1 MEGMTTEER
10 QFLRTAVWLFM
21 RHGRSDRALGV
32 CEALHEADPRDGVA
46 AVALAE
52 LLLERAD
59 AKRAV
64 DVLREADVLSL
75 HCPLT
80 PETRDLVC
88 AERIAKM
95 KDGAY
100 IVNAARG
107 GLVRDADLARA
118 LVSGEADV
126 PPELAHAEAVLET
139 RALRLAGRTG
149 EADFRWRRYIE
160 SRKGADRKWV

>member
-1 MEGMTTEER
+1 MTTEER

-64 DVLREADVLSL
+64 EVLR
-75 HCPLT
+75 
-80 PETRDLVC
+80 
-88 AERIAKM
+88 
-95 KDGAY
+95 
-100 IVNAARG
+100 
-107 GLVRDADLARA
+107 
-118 LVSGEADV
+118 EADV

-139 RALRLAGRTG
+139 RALRLAGRARQISGGGATSSRGRAPTG
-149 EADFRWRRYIE
+149 SGCDHVGCRMPNVE
-160 SRKGADRKWV
+160 SRTVDARRNQHVDG